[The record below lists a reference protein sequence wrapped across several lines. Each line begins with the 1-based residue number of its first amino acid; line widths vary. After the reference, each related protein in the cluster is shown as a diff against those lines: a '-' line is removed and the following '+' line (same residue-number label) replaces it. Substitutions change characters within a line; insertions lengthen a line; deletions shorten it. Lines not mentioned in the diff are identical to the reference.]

1 VCIDLRNLSPQG
13 DETGAGT
20 GAGAERRRQVAL
32 RWRQRRQL
40 KSRGARRRERERREK
55 AAEEIRPHID
65 ASASEGGAGGYASQ
79 V

>member
-1 VCIDLRNLSPQG
+1 MRTSKGL
-13 DETGAGT
+13 
-20 GAGAERRRQVAL
+20 QVAL

-65 ASASEGGAGGYASQ
+65 PSFSCDAVKSGAGGYASFDENL
-79 V
+79 VVNETR